1 MCKVD
6 GSNETHRKHFC
17 RLCKK
22 DDVTHFVKNCPEGVD
37 LWHGTRMTNLSG
49 ISLNKGLKASNSG
62 RLGKDVYFANK
73 EVATAVAKHGASVTG
88 F

>member
-6 GSNETHRKHFC
+6 GCNETHRKHFC

-22 DDVTHFVKNCPEGVD
+22 DDVTQFAKNYPEGVD

-62 RLGKDVYFANK
+62 RLGVYFANK
-73 EVATAVAKHGASVTG
+73 ESCYSCRKA
-88 F
+88 